1 MLNDYITVTAVLILV
16 FSTMVVSTGG
26 WEALRT
32 QKGLETVLLIPLLW
46 PVIIS
51 GALLV
56 GVTIAIVVT
65 FALVYGL
72 MKVDRGS
79 LVTREG
85 NKNV

>member
-1 MLNDYITVTAVLILV
+1 MLIDYVTVTAVLMTVLAV
-16 FSTMVVSTGG
+16 LVVSTGG

-32 QKGLETVLLIPLLW
+32 QKGIETVLLIPLLW

-56 GVTIAIVVT
+56 GITIAIVAT

>member
-1 MLNDYITVTAVLILV
+1 MLIDYVTVTAVLAIV
-16 FSTMVVSTGG
+16 FASMVVSTGG

-32 QKGLETVLLIPLLW
+32 QKGIETVLLIPLLW

-51 GALLV
+51 GVLLV
-56 GVTIAIVVT
+56 GITIAIVVT